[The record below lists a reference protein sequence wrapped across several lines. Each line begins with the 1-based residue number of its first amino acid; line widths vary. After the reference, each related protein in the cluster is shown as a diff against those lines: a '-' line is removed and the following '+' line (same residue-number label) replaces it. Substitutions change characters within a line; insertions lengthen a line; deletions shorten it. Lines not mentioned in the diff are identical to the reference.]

1 MLKIMKESGKNSF
14 ELLWKVMLG
23 VGKMKVEKEYCHEK
37 YSFFPLFS
45 TFVFRAFM

>member
-37 YSFFPLFS
+37 LFVLS
-45 TFVFRAFM
+45 SVQHICV